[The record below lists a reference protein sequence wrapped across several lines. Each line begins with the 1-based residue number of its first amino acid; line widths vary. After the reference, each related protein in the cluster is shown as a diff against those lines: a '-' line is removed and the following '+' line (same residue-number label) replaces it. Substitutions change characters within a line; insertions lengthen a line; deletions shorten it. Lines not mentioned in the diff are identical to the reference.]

1 MTKRSPVSFREPVAG
16 RGKASAATR
25 DTAGGRHGAR
35 RLAIPHATARSLSS
49 WHATASMIE
58 AVAVLAMLVGSVAVF
73 ASLFTQAIVT
83 SRTGVE
89 VTRATLVAQHVAEFF
104 ASDPAGCEALYGT
117 GRDVSVDDEGLVGST
132 AAPGTDVDDDADV
145 DGDTTING
153 DAGGADG
160 AKTKVK
166 AAISGADS
174 STDAGGG
181 NAGGAVAPDT
191 DPSGAYDVFR
201 VQVDATCEERR
212 SGTLWHG
219 TIRVTHGTDDEL
231 VLTTAR
237 YVPESVDLAAT
248 RPEEVV

>member
-16 RGKASAATR
+16 RGKMS
-25 DTAGGRHGAR
+25 AGGSDRGGKRAAR
-35 RLAIPHATARSLSS
+35 RLAIPRAAARARSS

-73 ASLFTQAIVT
+73 ANLFTQAIVT

-89 VTRATLVAQHVAEFF
+89 VTRATLVAQHVAELF
-104 ASDPAGCEALYGT
+104 ASDPAGCEAFYGA

-132 AAPGTDVDDDADV
+132 AAPGTDVDDDTDV
-145 DGDTTING
+145 DGDAVIDG
-153 DAGGADG
+153 DAGNAGG
-160 AKTKVK
+160 TKTKGK
-166 AAISGADS
+166 AAISGADAS
-174 STDAGGG
+174 ADAGGD
-181 NAGGAVAPDT
+181 NAGDTVAPDT

-237 YVPESVDLAAT
+237 FVPESVDLAAT

>member
-16 RGKASAATR
+16 RGKMSAVGADR
-25 DTAGGRHGAR
+25 GGKRAAR
-35 RLAIPHATARSLSS
+35 RLAIPRAAARARSS

-73 ASLFTQAIVT
+73 ANLFTQAIVT

-104 ASDPAGCEALYGT
+104 ASDPAGCEAFYGA
-117 GRDVSVDDEGLVGST
+117 GRDVSVDDEGLVGTSASAGAGT
-132 AAPGTDVDDDADV
+132 SAASATDL
-145 DGDTTING
+145 DGD
-153 DAGGADG
+153 AAD
-160 AKTKVK
+160 
-166 AAISGADS
+166 
-174 STDAGGG
+174 
-181 NAGGAVAPDT
+181 AVAPDT
-191 DPSGAYDVFR
+191 DPSGAHDTFR
-201 VQVDATCEERR
+201 VQVDTAREERA

-237 YVPESVDLAAT
+237 FVPESVDLAAT